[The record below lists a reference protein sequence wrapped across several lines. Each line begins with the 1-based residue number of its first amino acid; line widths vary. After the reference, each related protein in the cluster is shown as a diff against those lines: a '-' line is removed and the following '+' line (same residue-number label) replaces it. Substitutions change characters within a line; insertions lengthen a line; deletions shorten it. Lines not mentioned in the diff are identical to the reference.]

1 MKINKVKGYRNMLN
15 LSQEEISSILGIT
28 KQSYYLKENGI
39 REFKDNEKLKF
50 KELLIPFFPEITLEE
65 IFFN

>member
-50 KELLIPFFPEITLEE
+50 KELLIPFFPDITLEE